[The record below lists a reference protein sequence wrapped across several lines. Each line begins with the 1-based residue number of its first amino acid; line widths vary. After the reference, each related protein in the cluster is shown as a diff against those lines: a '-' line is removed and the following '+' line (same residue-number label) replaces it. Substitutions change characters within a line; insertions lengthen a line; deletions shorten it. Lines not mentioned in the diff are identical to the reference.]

1 MDEIAPKLRFALRWL
16 AFGAAGLA
24 AALAVFLTAL
34 PYLIGDRAVHAGL
47 VRSLSAWSGGPVTV
61 RGGVRVTSFS
71 SLSVQA
77 NGVSFAAT
85 PRLAPVGRME
95 ADTVT
100 AVLSASSLL
109 RGRIEFKKIEA
120 QSPRFVFQRGM
131 PQPKQPFFGLETARA
146 AIAFAALSRFEQLDL
161 IGSSFFI
168 PEGAR
173 RPYRRFDAE
182 RIRLGKASARRQA
195 SPPATARAGAAG
207 GLFTLH
213 LMDRGFEAYFHGHMS
228 QAEEAARGVLRL
240 KVPASHPASEKI
252 IAAIAPWEEGHGVQ
266 LAGEL
271 SWAGARA
278 SLDGASVS
286 FDDHSAKGSVALAV
300 RRGRAF
306 LEGTLAYD
314 RLDWEQSWQKS
325 VSGDAKLLERVRA
338 LTSALSDKERSLDLD
353 MRISAEQFRT
363 GPDEGGPLALA
374 LTFRPDRLSIDVAE
388 LALFGGKIIGR
399 LDYNPSGSAPL
410 TLDARGTR
418 LNARALASAL
428 GWPLSVNG
436 PMTLHLALEVPFET
450 QPAAA
455 GAKRVAGN
463 FSIAF
468 PAGGSLDGDLS
479 RRISAAFD
487 QDAFWGLGSNSIA
500 FTSASVEGTAGLD
513 EVTLRINGESAG
525 TSLAGKVRVALPGNA
540 VSGALS
546 FQQIA
551 DAGEAPSAQSTS
563 GDGPVQA
570 KITLSGTLAS
580 LDFLPPG
587 KPHLSN

>member
-1 MDEIAPKLRFALRWL
+1 MVEIAPKLRFALRWL
-16 AFGAAGLA
+16 AFGAGGLIA
-24 AALAVFLTAL
+24 ASAVFLSAL

-61 RGGVRVTSFS
+61 RGGVRITSFS

-77 NGVSFAAT
+77 SGVSFAVT
-85 PRLAPVGRME
+85 PRLAPIGRME

-120 QSPRFVFQRGM
+120 RSPRFVFQRGTRES
-131 PQPKQPFFGLETARA
+131 KQPIFGLETARA
-146 AIAFAALSRFEQLDL
+146 AIAFASLSRFQQLDL
-161 IGSSFFI
+161 YGSRFFI
-168 PEGAR
+168 GQGPR

-182 RIRLGKASARRQA
+182 RIELGKAPPPHALAPAAAR
-195 SPPATARAGAAG
+195 TGAAA
-207 GLFTLH
+207 GLFRLH
-213 LMDRGFEAYFHGHMS
+213 LMDRGFEAYFRGNINP
-228 QAEEAARGVLRL
+228 AEEAARGVLRL

-252 IAAIAPWEEGHGVQ
+252 VAAIAPWEEGHGLQ

-286 FDDHSAKGSVALAV
+286 FDDHSAKGSLALAV
-300 RRGRAF
+300 RRGRAL

-314 RLDWEQSWQKS
+314 RLDWGQSWQRS
-325 VSGDAKLLERVRA
+325 TSSDAKLFEPVRA
-338 LTSALSDKERSLDLD
+338 LTSVLADKERNLDLD

-363 GPDEGGPLALA
+363 GLDEAGPLALA

-388 LALFGGKIIGR
+388 LTLFGGKMTGR
-399 LDYNPSGSAPL
+399 LDYNLAGAGALS
-410 TLDARGTR
+410 LDASGTR

-436 PMTLHLALEVPFET
+436 PMTLHLAIEVPFDMP
-450 QPAAA
+450 PAAA
-455 GAKRVAGN
+455 GTNRIAGN
-463 FSIAF
+463 FSMTF

-479 RRISAAFD
+479 RRIGEAFD

-500 FTSASVEGTAGLD
+500 FTSASVEGTAEPD
-513 EVTLRINGESAG
+513 KVTLRINGESAG

-540 VSGALS
+540 VSGTLS
-546 FQQIA
+546 FQPAA
-551 DAGEAPSAQSTS
+551 DPGGAPPAQSTP
-563 GDGPVQA
+563 GDGSAQA

-580 LDFLPPG
+580 LNFLPPG
-587 KPHLSN
+587 KPPLSN